1 MEDKEKLN
9 ETNNNRKNIKKQKR
23 IMQNS
28 KQMNSFLGVFSII
41 NTHFWKAFVGPFF
54 AFGYPIVFVIILGAV
69 FNYEMILGSSIT
81 IGPVAVACVSL
92 PTAIFEFKKSTLLKR
107 IGASN
112 IKPLAFLSYTAFY
125 YFFVMVLSA
134 IWTALVALMVF
145 GPQYFNEGKVLFET
159 TFGSQTIAVRT
170 TPMKD
175 LFTRIHWAGYIY
187 SAIVLTLV
195 SIAVGLFIV
204 SVSKSILTIQAIGSS
219 LLIISMF
226 LTGQVLPISQI
237 IGQKVMWYLSYI
249 TPFKSPITQ
258 NTMAFSGSAYLSS
271 LYDGYNFTA
280 GAAEK
285 IYALNNLQTFLETI
299 AKNTETNIITATQI
313 HSKGSALF
321 PESAQIKAYIDEIAK
336 SIKMIMFNL
345 TDHAINKDDAI
356 NLTIRYNSYNIFNA
370 TEVYKSI
377 NALKTYEGT
386 NLTFDEAVKNSIY
399 EILKKAVNENEN
411 DNYIKLLNGMSNQ
424 DLCPNIQDYPY
435 KVINGKSIEKVK
447 DLDLNKFI
455 DDYRKEMNESMKQ
468 SMLAVKT
475 NEIYNLTMN
484 NIKTNYKNFIDTN
497 KAYVQLS
504 QGGIN
509 KDSILEIGSVVEN
522 YVNFI
527 LPWLWIVVLVGL
539 SQKSFTWNT
548 R

>member
-1 MEDKEKLN
+1 MEEKEKLN
-9 ETNNNRKNIKKQKR
+9 ETNNNEKDIKKQKR

-125 YFFVMVLSA
+125 YFFVMVLSG

-237 IGQKVMWYLSYI
+237 IDQKVMWYLSYI

-258 NTMAFSGSAYLSS
+258 NTMAFSGNAYLSS

-285 IYALNNLQTFLETI
+285 IYALNNLQTFLETV
-299 AKNTETNIITATQI
+299 AKNTEANKEIAAQI
-313 HSKGSALF
+313 NSKGTVFS
-321 PESAQIKAYIDEIAK
+321 PESAQIKEYTDEIAK
-336 SIKMIMFNL
+336 SIQMIMFNL
-345 TDHAINKDDAI
+345 TDHAINKEDAI

-399 EILKKAVNENEN
+399 EILKKAVNENGN
-411 DNYIKLLNGMSNQ
+411 DDYIKMLKGIANQ
-424 DLCPNIQDYPY
+424 DLCENIQDYPFKKGVTIKNDLKLETFIDSY
-435 KVINGKSIEKVK
+435 RTETNESLKQAIFDVKVK
-447 DLDLNKFI
+447 
-455 DDYRKEMNESMKQ
+455 
-468 SMLAVKT
+468 
-475 NEIYNLTMN
+475 EIYDLTMK
-484 NIKTNYKNFIDTN
+484 NIKTNYKDFIDTN

-509 KDSILEIGSVVEN
+509 KDSILEIGSVAEN

-527 LPWLWIVVLVGL
+527 LPWLWIVGLVGL